1 MTSSWDN
8 SIEVMGSCE
17 FLSLRQCLECPVI
30 GIILIAKHS
39 AVLMNRWE
47 LIQRGLSEW
56 EQKIISGQVDQQGP
70 VDRAQR
76 CTSTSTLSGALQM
89 RWVSIMLCM

>member
-1 MTSSWDN
+1 M
-8 SIEVMGSCE
+8 
-17 FLSLRQCLECPVI
+17 QCLECPVGAI
-30 GIILIAKHS
+30 ESIAKHA

-47 LIQRGLSEW
+47 LIQRGLSGW
-56 EQKIISGQVDQQGP
+56 EQKIISGQVDQQVP

>member
-1 MTSSWDN
+1 MRVLSS
-8 SIEVMGSCE
+8 
-17 FLSLRQCLECPVI
+17 RQCLECPVRDI
-30 GIILIAKHS
+30 ESVAKHV

-56 EQKIISGQVDQQGP
+56 EQKTISGQADQQGP

-76 CTSTSTLSGALQM
+76 CTSISILSGALQM

>member
-1 MTSSWDN
+1 
-8 SIEVMGSCE
+8 MGSCE
-17 FLSLRQCLECPVI
+17 SLSLRQCLECPVI
-30 GIILIAKHS
+30 AIKSIAKHS

-56 EQKIISGQVDQQGP
+56 EQKTISGQVDQQGL

-76 CTSTSTLSGALQM
+76 CTSTSTLSGALLM

>member
-1 MTSSWDN
+1 M
-8 SIEVMGSCE
+8 
-17 FLSLRQCLECPVI
+17 QCLECPI
-30 GIILIAKHS
+30 RAIESIAKHA

-56 EQKIISGQVDQQGP
+56 EQKIISGQVDQQVP